1 MSTPTRRTFLQTA
14 LAATASLFL
23 PKALLSGRNRCSFW
37 FLHAPTGE
45 TWPVADPVAWSLE
58 NARQPILERA
68 SAGLLKLTP
77 ADGQRIT
84 RLVTRRCRLN
94 FVGASTWAGYRSLLG
109 PTGAV

>member
-1 MSTPTRRTFLQTA
+1 MSFPTRRTFLQIA
-14 LAATASLFL
+14 LAAAASLFL
-23 PKALLSGRNRCSFW
+23 PRFLFAGGNPRSFW